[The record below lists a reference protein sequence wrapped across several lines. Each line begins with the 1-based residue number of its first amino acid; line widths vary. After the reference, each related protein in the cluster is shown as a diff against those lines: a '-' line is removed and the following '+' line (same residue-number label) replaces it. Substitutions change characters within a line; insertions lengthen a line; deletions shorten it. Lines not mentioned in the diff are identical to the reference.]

1 MCLVSGKE
9 MGISLLHTYM
19 KISILLDCLCLLKAH
34 IIISLLI
41 VLFIYIL
48 DIIYRVLMSLMAL
61 L

>member
-19 KISILLDCLCLLKAH
+19 KKSIPLDYLCLLKVH

-41 VLFIYIL
+41 VLFINML
-48 DIIYRVLMSLMAL
+48 DIMYRVLMSLMAFS
-61 L
+61 